1 MKNELIATNDVMTI
15 AETFYKSGMFAD
27 IKSMQQAAVKI
38 WAGAEMGISPFAAM
52 GGIHII
58 QGKPTIGAGLMANR
72 VKSSGKY
79 DYHVIEM
86 NDVICSIEFF
96 QLLPNKESLGISTFS
111 IDDAKKAGTKNIDRF
126 PKNML
131 FARALSNGVK
141 FYTPDVFSQSVYVPE
156 EMGQITEDTTAEI
169 IEPAKPT
176 KRKLTQDQFQKMVD
190 GIASGAN
197 VSNSNMPLYEWA
209 ITNCELSQDQLDMIE
224 NANNTNNN
232 NIIL

>member
-58 QGKPTIGAGLMANR
+58 QGKPTIGSGLMANR

-86 NDVICSIEFF
+86 NDVVCSIEFF
-96 QLLPNKESLGISTFS
+96 QLAPNKESLGISTFS

-141 FYTPDVFSQSVYVPE
+141 FFTPDVFSQSVYVPE

-169 IEPAKPT
+169 IEPVKPT
-176 KRKLTQDQFQKMVD
+176 KRKLSPDQFAKLID
-190 GIASGAN
+190 GIAAGKNAEPTKI
-197 VSNSNMPLYEWA
+197 PLYEWA
-209 ITNCELSQDQLDMIE
+209 ITNCELSQEELDMIE

>member
-58 QGKPTIGAGLMANR
+58 QGKPTIGSGLMANR

-86 NDVICSIEFF
+86 NDVVCSIEFF

-141 FYTPDVFSQSVYVPE
+141 FFTPDVFSQSVYVPE
-156 EMGQITEDTTAEI
+156 EMGNITEDTTAEVV
-169 IEPAKPT
+169 EKVPA
-176 KRKLTQDQFQKMVD
+176 KRKLTPDQFNKLIE

-197 VSNSNMPLYEWA
+197 VSNSSMPLYQWA
-209 ITNCELSQDQLDMIE
+209 IENVELSQDQLDMIE

>member
-58 QGKPTIGAGLMANR
+58 QGKPTIGSGLMANR

-141 FYTPDVFSQSVYVPE
+141 FFTPDVFSQSVYVPE
-156 EMGQITEDTTAEI
+156 EMGNITEDTTAEVV
-169 IEPAKPT
+169 EKAPA
-176 KRKLTQDQFQKMVD
+176 KRKLTPDQFNKLID

-197 VSNSNMPLYEWA
+197 VSNSSMPLYQWA
-209 ITNCELSQDQLDMIE
+209 IENVELSQDQLDMIE

>member
-1 MKNELIATNDVMTI
+1 LAAT
-15 AETFYKSGMFAD
+15 
-27 IKSMQQAAVKI
+27 
-38 WAGAEMGISPFAAM
+38 
-52 GGIHII
+52 
-58 QGKPTIGAGLMANR
+58 
-72 VKSSGKY
+72 
-79 DYHVIEM
+79 
-86 NDVICSIEFF
+86 
-96 QLLPNKESLGISTFS
+96 KESLGISTFS

-156 EMGQITEDTTAEI
+156 EMGHITEDTTAEI
-169 IEPAKPT
+169 IELAKPT

-190 GIASGAN
+190 GIASGCN
-197 VSNSNMPLYEWA
+197 VSNSNIPLYQWA
-209 ITNCELSQDQLDMIE
+209 LENVELSQDQLDMIE